1 MNRSPL
7 TRRFLYGQFTY
18 GEALA
23 TFLIVAEMLWILI
36 HWIADTNGFRRNV
49 RSTGVLPA
57 QQAP

>member
-1 MNRSPL
+1 
-7 TRRFLYGQFTY
+7 
-18 GEALA
+18 
-23 TFLIVAEMLWILI
+23 VAEMLWILI